1 MIFRTHNLLF
11 CRFSVR
17 RLMKLVAHKC
27 ILQNE
32 IINRLFDW
40 SVIRDHSHITSA
52 AMFGTTLLWCC
63 DAFLHFVCATV
74 MHLYISFAVLWCI
87 FTFRLQFCD
96 AFLHFVCRS
105 VTPSYISFAGLWR
118 LLSFRLQVWDA
129 FYISFTR
136 LWCFVLLFG
145 VFNFCWSRFSINMAT
160 FATNLVD
167 AILFACELVG

>member
-1 MIFRTHNLLF
+1 MNNIVIQNSMIFRTHNLLF

-52 AMFGTTLLWCC
+52 AMFGTTLLWCWFTLLWCC
-63 DAFLHFVCATV
+63 DAFDASLHFICSSL
-74 MHLYISFAVLWCI
+74 MHFYISFAVLWRLL
-87 FTFRLQFCD
+87 TFRLQVCD

-105 VTPSYISFAGLWR
+105 EMLFIFRLHVCDASSCYLVSLIFAG
-118 LLSFRLQVWDA
+118 VA
-129 FYISFTR
+129 FQ
-136 LWCFVLLFG
+136 
-145 VFNFCWSRFSINMAT
+145 
-160 FATNLVD
+160 
-167 AILFACELVG
+167 